1 MSKFAAAKWQVGQV
15 YTYSFLHAK
24 PPKSK
29 TPTLWFVIFEI
40 KKKKKKTSKA
50 NSKTAKLQI
59 LQKERKELANAKM
72 IWL

>member
-1 MSKFAAAKWQVGQV
+1 MSKFAATK

-29 TPTLWFVIFEI
+29 ALTLWFVIFVI
-40 KKKKKKTSKA
+40 KNKKTSKA
-50 NSKTAKLQI
+50 DSKTAKLQI
-59 LQKERKELANAKM
+59 LQKERKKKELANAKM